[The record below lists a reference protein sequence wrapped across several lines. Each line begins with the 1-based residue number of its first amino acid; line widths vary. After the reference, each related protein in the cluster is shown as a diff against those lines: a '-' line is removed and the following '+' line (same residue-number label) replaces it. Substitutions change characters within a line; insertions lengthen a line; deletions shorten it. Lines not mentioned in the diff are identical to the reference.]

1 MKTVVTNAF
10 VISNATNVIKIQE
23 SGYYVMS
30 VTYTPT
36 GSYPEFG
43 ISDGEYTTDLFLTDI
58 QTVHLNRAVLGYF
71 QSGKSIDFSASDCV
85 VRIMIEKVE

>member
-10 VISNATNVIKIQE
+10 VISNATNAIKIQE

-43 ISDGEYTTDLFLTDI
+43 ISDGEYTIDSFLCI
-58 QTVHLNRAVLGYF
+58 
-71 QSGKSIDFSASDCV
+71 
-85 VRIMIEKVE
+85 